1 MVHFDRVANYVKS
14 CRPAVA
20 RGSVYRLPVGYPVF
34 SDEGNDGVSGQL
46 LELEAPA
53 ILFTLLDE
61 FHGVMPTFPAKSLF
75 FRKEIAVDCEG
86 ALESAAVYV
95 VNPSKVPANAKR
107 IDGGNWLAEME
118 REPAFVTQ
126 LTDRQAEYVR
136 RLGSSTGREIIPINL
151 DLYRELMKLDLIVDK
166 GRRLALSKLG
176 REVYRYLT

>member
-1 MVHFDRVANYVKS
+1 
-14 CRPAVA
+14 
-20 RGSVYRLPVGYPVF
+20 LPVGYPVF
-34 SDEGNDGVSGQL
+34 SDEGEDGVLGQL

-53 ILFTLLDE
+53 ILLTILDE
-61 FHGVMPTFPAKSLF
+61 FHGVVPTFPAKSLF
-75 FRKEIAVDCEG
+75 FKKEISVESEG
-86 ALESAAVYV
+86 VQVAASVYV
-95 VNPSKVPANAKR
+95 INPSKIPANSKK
-107 IDGGNWLAEME
+107 IDGGNWMAEME